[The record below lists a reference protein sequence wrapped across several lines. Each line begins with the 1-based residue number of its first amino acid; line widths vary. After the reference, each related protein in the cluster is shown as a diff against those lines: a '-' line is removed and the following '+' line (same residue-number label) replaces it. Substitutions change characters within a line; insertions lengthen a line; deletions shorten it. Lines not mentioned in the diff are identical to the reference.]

1 MITLTTPP
9 QINSVLGSTT
19 TVGYDKLVIGPFT
32 LNPVGSTITGSV
44 RLTST
49 ANAQMQP
56 ILGSLTISV
65 PNGLLTVEVVQLDFA
80 RQIQLNAGQI
90 NSVNTIIANAQNA
103 LESGLISLGIMA
115 GTQSGGV

>member
-9 QINSVLGSTT
+9 QINSVLGGTA
-19 TVGYDKLVIGPFT
+19 TVNYDKLVIGPFS
-32 LNPVGSTITGSV
+32 LNPLTSTISGSV

-56 ILGSLTISV
+56 IMGTLTISV
-65 PNGLLTVEVVQLDFA
+65 PNGLLTIEVVQLDFA
-80 RQIQLNAGQI
+80 RQIQLNASQI

-103 LESGLISLGIMA
+103 LESGMITLGIMA
-115 GTQSGGV
+115 GAQSGGV